1 MRKLFISVL
10 AAILAFNSCSLLDD
24 PVYTFTN
31 ASGYLNYK
39 EQKLFSDGGTVFNV
53 TSDATDGNW
62 KTDGNR
68 IFAIF
73 DVLNINYDI
82 TLKSYINAVIIA
94 PEKNS
99 DPENAPGAPVTVRDC
114 SISGGYLNLLLDLY
128 AKKGSADTP
137 RTAHLYWSDDSTTM
151 SFVLVIEA
159 GEESIVGLKESDI
172 EGVTCPYCF
181 PIYNLA
187 AEGESRMVELTIN
200 ALSKNTDGTYASEP
214 FTYSVFSN
222 SITF

>member
-24 PVYTFTN
+24 PVYTLTN

-62 KTDGNR
+62 KTEGNR

-82 TLKSYINAVIIA
+82 TLKSYINAVTIA

-99 DPENAPGAPVTVRDC
+99 DPENAPGEPVTVRDC
-114 SISGGYLNLLLDLY
+114 NISGGYLNLLLDIY
-128 AKKGSADTP
+128 VKKGSEVPNDM
-137 RTAHLYWSDDSTTM
+137 HLYWSDDSRTM
-151 SFVLVIEA
+151 SFVMVLKAIE
-159 GEESIVGLKESDI
+159 SVVGLKESDL
-172 EGVTCPYCF
+172 ECVSVPYCF

-187 AEGESRMVELTIN
+187 AEGETRMVELTIN
-200 ALSKNTDGTYASEP
+200 ALSKNTDGTFASEP

-222 SITF
+222 GITF